1 MKKSNKVTAF
11 YVIASLLLFLT
22 LLGGGVYGVY
32 LSVGINFMR
41 STVSNVTDAAAGG
54 TAQNVAYGGMVD
66 FQPSMIGV
74 IILSIVLIV
83 ISIFDLISLF
93 RQIVFF
99 KQFKLI
105 RESRIEKF
113 VEGKIKS
120 KSSVVFFAVFI
131 NIISFIAGVA
141 GIFINATTFVN
152 ASMSWILYVVDGMV
166 SVLSIVSLVLLIKKV
181 KMQKKARDEVL
192 ENEDAQDNYDQ
203 ETPDID
209 RKGDGVTENHTF
221 VEVFETDDKEDK
233 LNDFEAKRDDIN
245 HVEYVLLKLKN
256 MKEAKVITN
265 DEYELL
271 REKHTGLPRE
281 KKTNKKRKVVKKKI
295 AK

>member
-1 MKKSNKVTAF
+1 MKKSNKITAF

-41 STVSNVTDAAAGG
+41 STVSNVTDASAGG

-74 IILSIVLIV
+74 IILSVVLVV

-93 RQIVFF
+93 RQLVFF

-105 RESRIEKF
+105 RESGIEKF
-113 VEGKIKS
+113 VESKIKS
-120 KSSVVFFAVFI
+120 KSSVVFFAVLI
-131 NIISFIAGVA
+131 NIMSFIAGVV
-141 GIFINATTFVN
+141 GIFINATTFIN
-152 ASMSWILYVVDGMV
+152 AAMSWVLYSVDGLV
-166 SVLSIVSLVLLIKKV
+166 AVLSVVSLVLLIKKV
-181 KMQKKARDEVL
+181 KMQKISRDEL
-192 ENEDAQDNYDQ
+192 GKSINNDKQYENMEEGLTACPQKK
-203 ETPDID
+203 EA
-209 RKGDGVTENHTF
+209 F
-221 VEVFETDDKEDK
+221 VEFFETNDNGKE
-233 LNDFEAKRDDIN
+233 LNNFENKHDDIN

-256 MKEAKVITN
+256 MKESKVITN
-265 DEYELL
+265 DEYEYL

-281 KKTNKKRKVVKKKI
+281 EKTKTKRKVIKKKI